1 MKTQSRN
8 QLDPKLLKIM
18 DLQKN
23 LSSPEMIRMPSLAN
37 LDPKR
42 ERDRLKRK
50 ILNLKDLLKE
60 KVKKDTMANL
70 AKPNLSQRID
80 KSSLL
85 KRDRESNHLRVQDT
99 RDIQEFKERNL
110 LNQRGKN
117 NLQIQN
123 QS

>member
-1 MKTQSRN
+1 
-8 QLDPKLLKIM
+8 M
-18 DLQKN
+18 DLLIN
-23 LSSPEMIRMPSLAN
+23 LSSPEMLWMPSLAN